1 MYRLN
6 LTYRNVLITAD
17 EVIARTPTSHTI
29 DPEKVQH
36 AIEIAEE
43 RFIVPVLGAN
53 FYDALAEEKNQ
64 HVTASNKAALQAEID
79 AAFAG
84 TQPYELQEG
93 DIVNAAEFL
102 SQPNRNLWN
111 GYLWKL
117 TAECVRFT
125 AIPEA
130 YAQFT
135 SSGIMKPNTSTGSI
149 GMSEAG
155 KGVGV
160 DLRDAKWLVDKW
172 LQDRIDPLIE
182 SLKRYLCRNRGVYSL
197 YAGAC
202 YDCGEETGHS
212 RKTAW
217 VLGIYDDDDD
227 DRGRCCD

>member
-29 DPEKVQH
+29 DPDKVQH

-53 FYDALAEEKNQ
+53 FYDALAEEKNR
-64 HVTASNKAALQAEID
+64 HVTAGNKAALQAIIET
-79 AAFAG
+79 AFAG
-84 TQPYELQEG
+84 SQPYVLLEG
-93 DIVNAAEFL
+93 DIINASEFL
-102 SQPNRNLWN
+102 SEANRKLWN
-111 GYLWKL
+111 GHLWKL
-117 TAECVRFT
+117 VAECVRFT

-135 SSGIMKPNTSTGSI
+135 ASGIMKPNTSTGSI
-149 GMSEAG
+149 GMTDAG

-182 SLKRYLCRNRGVYSL
+182 ALKRYICRNRGNYPH
-197 YAGAC
+197 YGGTC
-202 YDCGEETGHS
+202 EGCGEDGNSNS
-212 RKTAW
+212 RKSSW
-217 VLGIYDDDDD
+217 VLGIYDDDD
-227 DRGRCCD
+227 RGRCCD

>member
-29 DPEKVQH
+29 DPDKVQH

-43 RFIVPVLGAN
+43 RFIVPLLGAN
-53 FYDALAEEKNQ
+53 FYDALAEEKNK
-64 HVTASNKAALQAEID
+64 HVTADNKTALQAQIN

-84 TQPYELQEG
+84 SEPYELQEG

-102 SQPNRNLWN
+102 TEANRKLWN
-111 GYLWKL
+111 GHLWKL
-117 TAECVRFT
+117 VAECVRFT

-135 SSGIMKPNTSTGSI
+135 SSGIMKPNTSAGSI

-182 SLKRYLCRNRGVYSL
+182 ALKRFICRNKGSYPL
-197 YAGAC
+197 YTQPCAG
-202 YDCGEETGHS
+202 CGDGASNDS
-212 RKTAW
+212 RKTGW
-217 VLGIYDDDDD
+217 VLDIYDDEHK
-227 DRGRCCD
+227 GCCDS